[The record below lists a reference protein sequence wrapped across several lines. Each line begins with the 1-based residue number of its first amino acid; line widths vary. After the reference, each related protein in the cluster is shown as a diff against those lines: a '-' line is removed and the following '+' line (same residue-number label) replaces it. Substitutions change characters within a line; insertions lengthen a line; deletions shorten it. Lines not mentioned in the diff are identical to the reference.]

1 MNRRETLF
9 AMLAAGAWRGVFA
22 QAPPPRIGVLSRGRL
37 EDPPLNAL
45 TRGLIERA
53 LIPGSAFVFEKPDV
67 RGDYHEF
74 AKMAGK
80 MNRRVALIVCDG
92 FTATDAARKSAPD
105 APLVMVVEV
114 DPVARGLVQ
123 SLARPGGN
131 VTGVSS
137 PGQELGAK
145 RVALLKEVVPGARRL
160 GILWT
165 SASRTDDAAVAE
177 IVAAA
182 RRLGMET
189 RAAEVR
195 YAGALDDAFA
205 VFATFRADS
214 MALVPG
220 ALFTGLVRR
229 IAEHAIA
236 RRLPAVFAHV
246 DDAHAGGLISY
257 RPDVSAAMR
266 RAAGFVERILRGAR
280 PAEIPVEQSSKY
292 EMVINMNT
300 ARAIGLT
307 IPRPVLL
314 RADELIQ

>member
-1 MNRRETLF
+1 MNRRETLL
-9 AMLAAGAWRGVFA
+9 AMLAFGAPRGAFA
-22 QAPPPRIGVLSRGRL
+22 QAPPPRIGVLSRTRL

-53 LIPGSAFVFEKPDV
+53 LIPGSAFIFEKPDV

-92 FTATDAARKSAPD
+92 LTATDAARKSAPD
-105 APLVMVVEV
+105 APLVMVVEA
-114 DPVARGLVQ
+114 DPVAHGLVQ

-137 PGQELGAK
+137 PGLELGAK
-145 RVALLKEVVPGARRL
+145 RVTLLKEMVPGARRL

-165 SASRTDDAAVAE
+165 PASQTDDEAVAE
-177 IVAAA
+177 IETAA

-205 VFATFRADS
+205 AFAGFGADS
-214 MALVPG
+214 LALVPS
-220 ALFTGLVRR
+220 ALFTALARK
-229 IAEHAIA
+229 IAELAIA
-236 RRLPAVFAHV
+236 RRLPAVFSSAA
-246 DDAHAGGLISY
+246 DAHAGGLISY
-257 RPDVSAAMR
+257 SPDVSAAMR
-266 RAAGFVERILRGAR
+266 RAAGFVERILRGAH
-280 PAEIPVEQSSKY
+280 PAELPVEQSSKF
-292 EMVINMNT
+292 EMVINLKT
-300 ARAIGLT
+300 AKAIGLA
-307 IPRPVLL
+307 IPKTVLL